1 MKPRSSV
8 LLAVLLPALLAIAL
22 VVAACGGVEET
33 TTTAQA
39 TTTTAEVTTT
49 TAEVTTTTAEVT
61 TTTAQATTTTLNA
74 QLEGGTI
81 GQWTTTV
88 TFDDGATA
96 AASIDLPNGTH
107 VAQGMECVV
116 EFRDGGWVV
125 VEVK

>member
-8 LLAVLLPALLAIAL
+8 LLAVLLHALLAIAL
-22 VVAACGGVEET
+22 VVEACGGAEET

-39 TTTTAEVTTT
+39 TTTTAQAAAQEGDRK
-49 TAEVTTTTAEVT
+49 TAVMGG
-61 TTTAQATTTTLNA
+61 LNA

-88 TFDDGATA
+88 TFDDGTTA